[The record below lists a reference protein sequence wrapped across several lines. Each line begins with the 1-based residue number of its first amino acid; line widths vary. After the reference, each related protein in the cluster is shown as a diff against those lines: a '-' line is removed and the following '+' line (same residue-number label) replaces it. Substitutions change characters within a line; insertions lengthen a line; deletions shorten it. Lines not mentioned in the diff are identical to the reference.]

1 MGVDIP
7 ALVLLTEA
15 KGMPLEQLI
24 QMIEAAILTSYSETP
39 EANRYARVQL
49 DRETGDIAIYVPTFN
64 ELGERVSEDVLE
76 VEGFDRMATSTA
88 RQTIKMQMRATNDAE
103 IVGEFTASVGDVISG
118 IIQQGRDP
126 KMIHVNLGRI
136 EGKIP
141 PQDQV
146 PGEVYTHG
154 ERIKCFVVE
163 VKQGLKGPEI
173 MLSRSHPGLV
183 KQLFALEVPEVKDG
197 IVEIMGVS
205 REAGHRTKIAVK
217 SHRAGVS
224 PKGSLIGPLGAR
236 SRAVMDELNGEKIDI
251 VDYDEDPAQTL
262 NRIRSLSQQE
272 IVAVLLGLDLI
283 GKDLPEDREDLKGD
297 IEDLRTKLGSEI
309 ARIVDASPAQ
319 DSQINSLISQ
329 AFARKRRLAITYY
342 SPTDDQVS
350 IREITPLQ
358 LTTSEN
364 RDFLIAFCESAGG
377 QRTFRVDR
385 IQSATLL
392 ESPASEIPTSSANDI
407 RTVATVKI
415 SENIRRCRESLGAFV
430 SGDGPTVQ
438 VSTYSYG
445 WLSRTVMSAA
455 GAMEVTSSAKI
466 REGIAILAGKA
477 LDLYR

>member
-7 ALVLLTEA
+7 ALVLLTDA

-24 QMIEAAILTSYSETP
+24 QMIEAEILTAYTETP
-39 EANRYARVQL
+39 EPNRYARIQL
-49 DRETGDIAIYVPTFN
+49 DRVTGDIAIYVPAFN

-76 VEGFDRMATSTA
+76 VEGFDRIATSTA
-88 RQTIKMQMRATNDAE
+88 RKTIKMQMRATNDAE

-141 PQDQV
+141 PQEQV

-205 REAGHRTKIAVK
+205 REAGHRTKIAVR

-236 SRAVMDELNGEKIDI
+236 SRAVMDELKGEKIDI
-251 VDYDEDPAQTL
+251 VDYDEDPVKYVAHALAPAKVSSVTIVDEL
-262 NRIRSLSQQE
+262 SRSAKVVVPDYQLSL
-272 IVAVLLGLDLI
+272 AI
-283 GKDLPEDREDLKGD
+283 GKDGQN
-297 IEDLRTKLGSEI
+297 
-309 ARIVDASPAQ
+309 A
-319 DSQINSLISQ
+319 
-329 AFARKRRLAITYY
+329 RLAARLTGWRIDIHPDTPA
-342 SPTDDQVS
+342 PT
-350 IREITPLQ
+350 
-358 LTTSEN
+358 
-364 RDFLIAFCESAGG
+364 A
-377 QRTFRVDR
+377 
-385 IQSATLL
+385 
-392 ESPASEIPTSSANDI
+392 
-407 RTVATVKI
+407 
-415 SENIRRCRESLGAFV
+415 
-430 SGDGPTVQ
+430 
-438 VSTYSYG
+438 
-445 WLSRTVMSAA
+445 
-455 GAMEVTSSAKI
+455 
-466 REGIAILAGKA
+466 
-477 LDLYR
+477 

>member
-7 ALVLLTEA
+7 ALVLLTDA

-24 QMIEAAILTSYSETP
+24 QMIEAEILTAYTETAEP
-39 EANRYARVQL
+39 NRYARVQL
-49 DRETGDIAIYVPTFN
+49 DRETGDIAIYVPAFN

-76 VEGFDRMATSTA
+76 VEGFDRIATSTA
-88 RQTIKMQMRATNDAE
+88 RKTIKMQMRATNDAE

-141 PQDQV
+141 PQEQV

-205 REAGHRTKIAVK
+205 REAGHRTKIAVR

-236 SRAVMDELNGEKIDI
+236 SRAVMDELKGEKIDI
-251 VDYDEDPAQTL
+251 VDYDEDPVKYVAHALAPAKVSSVTIVDEL
-262 NRIRSLSQQE
+262 SRSAKVVVPDYQLSL
-272 IVAVLLGLDLI
+272 AI
-283 GKDLPEDREDLKGD
+283 GKDGQN
-297 IEDLRTKLGSEI
+297 
-309 ARIVDASPAQ
+309 A
-319 DSQINSLISQ
+319 
-329 AFARKRRLAITYY
+329 RLAARLTGWRIDIHPDTPA
-342 SPTDDQVS
+342 PT
-350 IREITPLQ
+350 
-358 LTTSEN
+358 
-364 RDFLIAFCESAGG
+364 A
-377 QRTFRVDR
+377 
-385 IQSATLL
+385 
-392 ESPASEIPTSSANDI
+392 
-407 RTVATVKI
+407 
-415 SENIRRCRESLGAFV
+415 
-430 SGDGPTVQ
+430 
-438 VSTYSYG
+438 
-445 WLSRTVMSAA
+445 
-455 GAMEVTSSAKI
+455 
-466 REGIAILAGKA
+466 
-477 LDLYR
+477 

>member
-7 ALVLLTEA
+7 ALVLLTDA

-24 QMIEAAILTSYSETP
+24 QMIEAAILTAYAETP

-141 PQDQV
+141 PQEQV

-154 ERIKCFVVE
+154 ARIKCFVVE

-251 VDYDEDPAQTL
+251 VDYDEDPAKYVAHALAPAKVSSVTIVDEL
-262 NRIRSLSQQE
+262 SRSAKVIVPDYQLSL
-272 IVAVLLGLDLI
+272 AI
-283 GKDLPEDREDLKGD
+283 GKDGQN
-297 IEDLRTKLGSEI
+297 
-309 ARIVDASPAQ
+309 A
-319 DSQINSLISQ
+319 
-329 AFARKRRLAITYY
+329 RLAARLTGWRIDIHPDTPA
-342 SPTDDQVS
+342 PT
-350 IREITPLQ
+350 T
-358 LTTSEN
+358 
-364 RDFLIAFCESAGG
+364 
-377 QRTFRVDR
+377 
-385 IQSATLL
+385 
-392 ESPASEIPTSSANDI
+392 
-407 RTVATVKI
+407 
-415 SENIRRCRESLGAFV
+415 
-430 SGDGPTVQ
+430 
-438 VSTYSYG
+438 
-445 WLSRTVMSAA
+445 
-455 GAMEVTSSAKI
+455 
-466 REGIAILAGKA
+466 
-477 LDLYR
+477 

>member
-1 MGVDIP
+1 MGVDIS
-7 ALVLLTEA
+7 ALVQLTEA

-39 EANRYARVQL
+39 DANRYARVQL
-49 DRETGDIAIYVPTFN
+49 DRETGDIQLFVPTFN

-88 RQTIKMQMRATNDAE
+88 RQTIKQQMRATNDAE
-103 IVGEFTASVGDVISG
+103 IVGEFTTSVGDVISG

-141 PQDQV
+141 PQEQV

-183 KQLFALEVPEVKDG
+183 KQLFALEVPEIKDG

-205 REAGHRTKIAVK
+205 REAGHRTKIAVR

-251 VDYDEDPAQTL
+251 VDYDEDPAKYVAHALAPAKVSSVTIVDEL
-262 NRIRSLSQQE
+262 SRSAKVVVPDYQLSL
-272 IVAVLLGLDLI
+272 AI
-283 GKDLPEDREDLKGD
+283 GKDGQNARLAARLTGWRID
-297 IEDLRTKLGSEI
+297 IHPD
-309 ARIVDASPAQ
+309 SPA
-319 DSQINSLISQ
+319 
-329 AFARKRRLAITYY
+329 
-342 SPTDDQVS
+342 PT
-350 IREITPLQ
+350 
-358 LTTSEN
+358 
-364 RDFLIAFCESAGG
+364 A
-377 QRTFRVDR
+377 
-385 IQSATLL
+385 
-392 ESPASEIPTSSANDI
+392 
-407 RTVATVKI
+407 
-415 SENIRRCRESLGAFV
+415 
-430 SGDGPTVQ
+430 
-438 VSTYSYG
+438 
-445 WLSRTVMSAA
+445 
-455 GAMEVTSSAKI
+455 
-466 REGIAILAGKA
+466 
-477 LDLYR
+477 

>member
-7 ALVLLTEA
+7 ALVLLTDA

-24 QMIEAAILTSYSETP
+24 QMIEAEILTAYTETAEP
-39 EANRYARVQL
+39 NRYARVQL
-49 DRETGDIAIYVPTFN
+49 DRETGDIAIYVPAFN

-76 VEGFDRMATSTA
+76 VEGFDRIATSTA
-88 RQTIKMQMRATNDAE
+88 RKTIKMQMRATNDAE

-141 PQDQV
+141 PQEQV

-205 REAGHRTKIAVK
+205 REAGHRTKIAVR

-236 SRAVMDELNGEKIDI
+236 SRAVMDELKGEKIDI
-251 VDYDEDPAQTL
+251 VDYDEDPVKYVAHALAPAKVSSVTIVDEL
-262 NRIRSLSQQE
+262 SRSAKVIVPDYQLSL
-272 IVAVLLGLDLI
+272 AI
-283 GKDLPEDREDLKGD
+283 GKDGQN
-297 IEDLRTKLGSEI
+297 
-309 ARIVDASPAQ
+309 A
-319 DSQINSLISQ
+319 
-329 AFARKRRLAITYY
+329 RLAARLTGWRIDIHPDTPA
-342 SPTDDQVS
+342 PT
-350 IREITPLQ
+350 
-358 LTTSEN
+358 
-364 RDFLIAFCESAGG
+364 A
-377 QRTFRVDR
+377 
-385 IQSATLL
+385 
-392 ESPASEIPTSSANDI
+392 
-407 RTVATVKI
+407 
-415 SENIRRCRESLGAFV
+415 
-430 SGDGPTVQ
+430 
-438 VSTYSYG
+438 
-445 WLSRTVMSAA
+445 
-455 GAMEVTSSAKI
+455 
-466 REGIAILAGKA
+466 
-477 LDLYR
+477 

>member
-7 ALVLLTEA
+7 ALVLLTDA

-24 QMIEAAILTSYSETP
+24 QMIEAAILTAYAETP

-64 ELGERVSEDVLE
+64 ELGERVSEHVLE

-141 PQDQV
+141 PQEQV

-154 ERIKCFVVE
+154 ARIKCFVVE

-251 VDYDEDPAQTL
+251 VDYDEDPAKYVAHALAPAKVSSVTIVDEL
-262 NRIRSLSQQE
+262 SRSAKVIVPDYQLSL
-272 IVAVLLGLDLI
+272 AI
-283 GKDLPEDREDLKGD
+283 GKDGQN
-297 IEDLRTKLGSEI
+297 
-309 ARIVDASPAQ
+309 A
-319 DSQINSLISQ
+319 
-329 AFARKRRLAITYY
+329 RLAARLTGWRIDIH
-342 SPTDDQVS
+342 PD
-350 IREITPLQ
+350 TPL
-358 LTTSEN
+358 
-364 RDFLIAFCESAGG
+364 
-377 QRTFRVDR
+377 
-385 IQSATLL
+385 
-392 ESPASEIPTSSANDI
+392 PTA
-407 RTVATVKI
+407 
-415 SENIRRCRESLGAFV
+415 
-430 SGDGPTVQ
+430 
-438 VSTYSYG
+438 
-445 WLSRTVMSAA
+445 
-455 GAMEVTSSAKI
+455 
-466 REGIAILAGKA
+466 
-477 LDLYR
+477 